1 MELEFYW
8 TIESELSLPF
18 SLSQRDI
25 SLSRW
30 QRDDENFLLGV
41 YPLPGLFVNLPNESK
56 ISRCQRDDENFSLRV
71 YHLFEEGRVNPQ
83 MGNFCLIGNETTRTS
98 F

>member
-1 MELEFYW
+1 MPTLTLTLRITSPLSLEHPPSTFDLGSREVPFITKIFFVGGIRILLDYK
-8 TIESELSLPF
+8 ERELSLLY

-41 YPLPGLFVNLPNESK
+41 YPLPGLLVNL
-56 ISRCQRDDENFSLRV
+56 
-71 YHLFEEGRVNPQ
+71 LFLYRA
-83 MGNFCLIGNETTRTS
+83 
-98 F
+98 